1 MAPAVLRMGEHVP
14 YVDLFA
20 VVMNRNDQSKFV
32 SRYVEHGK
40 ISHLVC
46 GREGNPQFGKKG
58 VIGFSDDAIPVVQR
72 NPRIGM
78 FPGKFDQPFSRD
90 DMQTL
95 KIISRFEIAVKV
107 AAVGG

>member
-20 VVMNRNDQSKFV
+20 VVMNGNDQSKFV

-46 GREGNPQFGKKG
+46 GREGNPQVRKRG
-58 VIGFSDDAIPVVQR
+58 VIGFPDDAIPMVQR
-72 NPRIGM
+72 NPRVGM
-78 FPGKFDQPFSRD
+78 FPGKLD
-90 DMQTL
+90 
-95 KIISRFEIAVKV
+95 
-107 AAVGG
+107 